1 MKVRIVTD
9 SPCEARV
16 GQPSGRHVDPCRE
29 RSAVEVN
36 FWDGATFA
44 TRLCRRHAR
53 ELIERL
59 EASLGQDEEGKDDA
73 RRWGVRLAEAIEFQS
88 APGADAGRNH
98 HGP

>member
-16 GQPSGRHVDPCRE
+16 GQPSGRHLDRCLD
-29 RSAVEVN
+29 RSAVEIN

-73 RRWGVRLAEAIEFQS
+73 R
-88 APGADAGRNH
+88 
-98 HGP
+98 

>member
-29 RSAVEVN
+29 RSAVEIN

-59 EASLGQDEEGKDDA
+59 EAGLGQEEEEKPTDA
-73 RRWGVRLAEAIEFQS
+73 
-88 APGADAGRNH
+88 
-98 HGP
+98 

>member
-1 MKVRIVTD
+1 VKVRIVTD
-9 SPCEARV
+9 FPCEAWV
-16 GQPSGRHVDPCRE
+16 GQSSGRHLNRCRE

-59 EASLGQDEEGKDDA
+59 EASLGQEEEGKPTDA
-73 RRWGVRLAEAIEFQS
+73 
-88 APGADAGRNH
+88 
-98 HGP
+98 